1 MIHKNNQNIRY
12 VAIISIKVNGL
23 VTSSL
28 TGVKYGAAHCKY
40 LEKELK
46 NAPKISKR
54 CFVAIMVLFPQSITG
69 AQWWYSKINCS
80 KYNITKGETAI
91 EISSDASSSR

>member
-40 LEKELK
+40 LEKKIKKCTK
-46 NAPKISKR
+46 NI
-54 CFVAIMVLFPQSITG
+54 
-69 AQWWYSKINCS
+69 
-80 KYNITKGETAI
+80 
-91 EISSDASSSR
+91 